1 MFGPRSKGSV
11 IVMPAS
17 QELLTL
23 VNGFKPAT
31 KEDNVR
37 LWQAAV
43 AGDGDSLDEMVC
55 RNLKLLL
62 AVANEFEDRGPL
74 GVDDLVQE
82 AALLMVRRYIPRYT
96 PDRGAFSSFLVRSLR
111 RDLIKIVSRD
121 GNFALGMPTRHLTEI
136 ARLYKEGKHAEAMRR
151 SHSMETIGEPM
162 VVDERTPDD
171 IAEQREML
179 AELPRAMMSA
189 LTPREMDIVNARFGV
204 PPYTGVQSCKVI
216 GERWDLSKERIRQI
230 EKKALKKLRTA
241 FAVV

>member
-82 AALLMVRRYIPRYT
+82 AALLMVRQYIPKYT
-96 PDRGAFSSFLVRSLR
+96 PDRGAFSSFLVLSLR
-111 RDLIKIVSRD
+111 RDLVKIVSRD
-121 GNFALGMPTRHLTEI
+121 GNFAIGMPTRHLTEI
-136 ARLYKEGKHAEAMRR
+136 ARLYKAGRFDEAVRRGVSVAE
-151 SHSMETIGEPM
+151 IGESA
-162 VVDERTPDD
+162 VADERTPDE

-179 AELPRAMMSA
+179 DELPMAMVST
-189 LTPREMDIVNARFGV
+189 LTPREMDIVNARFGI
-204 PPYTGVQSCKVI
+204 PPYTGEQSCRVVGK
-216 GERWDLSKERIRQI
+216 RWNLTKERIRQI
-230 EKKALKKLRTA
+230 EKKALDKLRTA
-241 FAVV
+241 FAAF